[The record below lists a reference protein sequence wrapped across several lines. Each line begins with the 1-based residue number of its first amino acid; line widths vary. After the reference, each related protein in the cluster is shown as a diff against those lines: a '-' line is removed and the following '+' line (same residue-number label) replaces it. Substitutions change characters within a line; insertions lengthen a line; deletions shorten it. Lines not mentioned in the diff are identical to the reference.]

1 MRKLFS
7 ILSAVLVSL
16 AMQATIVTEEKE
28 LTGFAPYPEQGSFNS
43 ETLVFSGISAWGA
56 GQIWY
61 GDDYPL
67 DADGYAFLGLDL
79 ASAAANL
86 VSVTVDYT
94 DASGLASQKMY
105 IKAGSTTNLLPLDG
119 RYIKKIE
126 VKNYSNVSEATI
138 ALSKLYLAN
147 IIGEY
152 HTTEVW
158 TGSKTLDW
166 DWNNRLIISKE
177 NVANLHVGDM
187 IEISY
192 VGDETNE
199 HKFEVYHEWS
209 NGYPAFA
216 AGQVYVGG
224 ANATGSIRFVI
235 MEESDLTT
243 MQAENGFY
251 LKGEHITITKVSTIC
266 NNVLW
271 TGSKA
276 FDDSWSANEPIAA
289 SAFADVTVGDVL
301 NLRLSAA
308 PQNAQVQLLNGE
320 WGEFI
325 PHLWYTYNEAP
336 AEEPTVLSF
345 ILNQSTVDDLKAKG
359 LLIRGANY
367 TVTDVYVTAAVAT
380 TVSYDLTVTAGMATL
395 VLPFNVPDLPAG
407 VQAYE
412 LTNDGS
418 NTITATEVDAL
429 QADKPV
435 LIVADASGSP
445 YTFFSELGGDATISG
460 RNWWNTETY
469 NNGSLFGNY
478 RPTHTLDQQT
488 AGNYN
493 YVLQNHGGEVAFY
506 QVKDN
511 SCSVAPYRAY
521 LSCSYPGSTGS
532 SAPARMRLVFNN
544 ENTTTGMES
553 VQQSIN
559 NQKILRNGQILIIRD
574 NKMFNVLGQQL

>member
-1 MRKLFS
+1 MKKIFLF
-7 ILSAVLVSL
+7 LSAVLVSL

-28 LTGFAPYPEQGSFNS
+28 LTSFAPYENQGSYNS
-43 ETLVFSGISAWGA
+43 ETKVFSDIIDWGA

-61 GDDYPL
+61 GNDDPL

-79 ASAAANL
+79 ASAADNL

-105 IKAGSTTNLLPLDG
+105 IKAGSTSNLLPLDG

-126 VKNYSNVSEATI
+126 VKNYSNVAEATI

-152 HTTEVW
+152 HATEVW
-158 TGSKTLDW
+158 TGSENLDW

-192 VGDETNE
+192 VGDETTE
-199 HKFEVYHEWS
+199 HKFEVYHEWG

-216 AGQVYVGG
+216 AGQVYIGG
-224 ANATGSIRFVI
+224 ANAIGSIRFAI

-243 MQAENGFY
+243 MQNEDGFY

-308 PQNAQVQLLNGE
+308 PQYAQVQLLNGE
-320 WGEFI
+320 WGEFR

-367 TVTDVYVTAAVAT
+367 TVTDVYVTAAEAT

-418 NTITATEVDAL
+418 NTITATEVDEI

-478 RPTHTLDQQT
+478 RPTHTLDQKT
-488 AGNYN
+488 GDNFN
-493 YVLQNHGGEVAFY
+493 YVLQDGVDGVAFY
-506 QVKDN
+506 QVKDDGCTID
-511 SCSVAPYRAY
+511 SYRAY
-521 LSCSYPGSTGS
+521 LSCGYPGNTVV
-532 SAPARMRLVFNN
+532 SAPMRIVFHKDSPTGI
-544 ENTTTGMES
+544 ENANAKAKTE
-553 VQQSIN
+553 
-559 NQKILRNGQILIIRD
+559 KILRNGQIQIIRD